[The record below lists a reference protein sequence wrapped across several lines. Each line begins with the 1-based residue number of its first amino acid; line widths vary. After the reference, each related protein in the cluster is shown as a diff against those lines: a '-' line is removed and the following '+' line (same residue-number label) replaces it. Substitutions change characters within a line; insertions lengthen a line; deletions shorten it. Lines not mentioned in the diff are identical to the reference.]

1 MLNKSYLQATLVA
14 ALDEFHNPETQV
26 LEADG
31 LDAILELLKTLRSV
45 EFPAAILEG
54 RSSGTIQ
61 LVEGPLD
68 TFTQSVWVMGQF
80 ARDESEAALYDATFQ
95 LAVRVLT
102 RLLDDFKAGVPELIG
117 WEYQRT
123 AYMKRYG
130 GQNARGWE
138 LVLTFKENIPL
149 TNG

>member
-1 MLNKSYLQATLVA
+1 MLNKDYLQRTLVG
-14 ALDEFHNPETQV
+14 ALAELTNADTQI

-45 EFPAAILEG
+45 EFPAVILEG

-68 TFTQSVWVMGQF
+68 TFTQSVWVMGQLG
-80 ARDESEAALYDATFQ
+80 RDESEADLYAETFQ
-95 LAVRVLT
+95 LAVSVLK
-102 RLLDDFKAGVPELIG
+102 RLLHDFKEAAPEMAG
-117 WEYQRT
+117 WDHTRT
-123 AYMKRYG
+123 SYMKRYG

-138 LVLTFKENIPL
+138 LVLTFKEDIPL
-149 TNG
+149 TNV